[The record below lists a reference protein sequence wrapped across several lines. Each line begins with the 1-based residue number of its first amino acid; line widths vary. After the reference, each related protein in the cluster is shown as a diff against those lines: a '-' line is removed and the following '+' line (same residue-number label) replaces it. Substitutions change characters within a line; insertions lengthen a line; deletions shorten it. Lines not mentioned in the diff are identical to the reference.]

1 MMMTMT
7 NSFAVKKTMTTKY
20 KMPKRRV
27 QFASSET
34 NNNNNNNAINNNNG
48 PPAREFLSTEEIESR
63 WYSKKDEKVFKRK
76 TLELLAYCRSRLDPH
91 SYPRGIEGYTKL
103 RFQHRKDTISSI
115 LFAYRRGIQSENVA
129 ILSQQRS
136 LWNTQMAAAQAS
148 IDYIEVLQER
158 AKTCI

>member
-1 MMMTMT
+1 MMTMT
-7 NSFAVKKTMTTKY
+7 TNSFALKKTMTTKY

-34 NNNNNNNAINNNNG
+34 NNNAINNG
-48 PPAREFLSTEEIESR
+48 PPARQFISKEEIERR

-76 TLELLAYCRSRLDPH
+76 TLQLLAHCRCRLDPH

-115 LFAYRRGIQSENVA
+115 LIAYRGGIRSENVA
-129 ILSQQRS
+129 MLSQQRS
-136 LWNTQMAAAQAS
+136 LWNTQMAAAQAN
-148 IDYIEVLQER
+148 IDHIEVLQER
-158 AKTCI
+158 ASISLN